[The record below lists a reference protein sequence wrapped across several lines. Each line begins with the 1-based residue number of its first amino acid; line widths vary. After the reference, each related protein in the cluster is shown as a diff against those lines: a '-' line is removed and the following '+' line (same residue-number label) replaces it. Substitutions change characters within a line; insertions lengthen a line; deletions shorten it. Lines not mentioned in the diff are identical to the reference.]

1 MTSSKTGSL
10 RLQTWFAGQKS
21 VLLSTKSVLAVETDN
36 SWHQWEAQVVVVYLE
51 VEESETKLFFVRL
64 LRSLQHE

>member
-1 MTSSKTGSL
+1 M
-10 RLQTWFAGQKS
+10 
-21 VLLSTKSVLAVETDN
+21 LLSTKSVLDVETDN

-51 VEESETKLFFVRL
+51 AEESETKLLFVRL